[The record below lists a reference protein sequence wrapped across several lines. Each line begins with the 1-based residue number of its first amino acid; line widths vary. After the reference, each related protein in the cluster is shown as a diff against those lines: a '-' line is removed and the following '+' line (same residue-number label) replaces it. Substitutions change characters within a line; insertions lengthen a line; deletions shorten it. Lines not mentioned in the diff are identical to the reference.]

1 MANGK
6 RAGLV
11 KAADLV
17 GAADGPGRSSQK
29 GSVDCGRGGQPS
41 ATGWVPAVVRQIRRR
56 QRRPTLTNL
65 PEILAK

>member
-17 GAADGPGRSSQK
+17 GAADKSGRSSQK
-29 GSVDCGRGGQPS
+29 GSVDCGRGQPQ
-41 ATGWVPAVVRQIRRR
+41 ATG
-56 QRRPTLTNL
+56 
-65 PEILAK
+65 